1 MTRPSLRSL
10 ALAAAV
16 LPVALGLAACKKTEG
31 GTAAVSGEKIAV
43 IAPPAGKAWSD
54 VVSKT
59 PENGYRM
66 GNPDAPIK
74 LVEYASLTCSHCAE
88 FAETSTAELRDKF
101 VASGRVSYELRNLV
115 RDAVDLT
122 AVQLVRCGS
131 PESFF
136 PLAEQ
141 TFANQAAMFEKAQ
154 AAGQAAY
161 TAAMQQP
168 PEKRGVAIANMAG
181 LTEFF
186 AARGVSKDQQAACL
200 AKVDDMTAL
209 ADAKANKAE
218 EYDINAT
225 PTFILNGSKIEEN
238 TWPLLKAKLETMGA
252 R

>member
-1 MTRPSLRSL
+1 MTRLSFRSVAFATA
-10 ALAAAV
+10 ALP
-16 LPVALGLAACKKTEG
+16 LALGLTACKNSEK
-31 GTAAVSGEKIAV
+31 GTAAVSGEKIAA
-43 IAPPAGKAWSD
+43 IAPPAGKTWAE

-74 LVEYASLTCSHCAE
+74 LVEYASITCSHCAE
-88 FAETSTAELRDKF
+88 FAEASSAELRDTF

-115 RDAVDLT
+115 RDAIDLT
-122 AVQLVRCGS
+122 AVQLVRCGT

-141 TFANQAAMFEKAQ
+141 AFANQTAMFEKAQ

-161 TAAMQQP
+161 TAAMQQAP
-168 PEKRGVAIANMAG
+168 DKRGVALANLAG
-181 LTEFF
+181 LSDFF
-186 AARGVSKDQQAACL
+186 AARGVSRDQQAACL
-200 AKVDDMTAL
+200 AKVDEMTAL
-209 ADAKANKAE
+209 ADTKANKAD
-218 EYDINAT
+218 EYDVNAT

-238 TWPLLKAKLETMGA
+238 TWPALKAKLETMGA

>member
-1 MTRPSLRSL
+1 MTRRSLRSL
-10 ALAAAV
+10 ALVATA
-16 LPVALGLAACKKTEG
+16 LPLALGLAACKKG
-31 GTAAVSGEKIAV
+31 DAPGAAVSGEKIAV
-43 IAPPAGKAWSD
+43 IAPPAGKVWSD

-74 LVEYASLTCSHCAE
+74 LVEYGSLTCSHCAE

-115 RDAVDLT
+115 RDAFDLT
-122 AVQLVRCGS
+122 AVQLVRCGT

-136 PLAEQ
+136 PLVEQ

-154 AAGQAAY
+154 AAGQPAY
-161 TAAMQQP
+161 TAAMQQSP
-168 PEKRGVAIANMAG
+168 DKRGVAIANIAG
-181 LTEFF
+181 LTDFF
-186 AARGVSKDQQAACL
+186 AARGVAKDQQAACL
-200 AKVDDMTAL
+200 AKVDEMTAL
-209 ADAKANKAE
+209 ADTKANKAD

-238 TWPLLKAKLETMGA
+238 TWPLLKAKLENLGA